1 MSNRTGPKKQSTPEA
16 LLDWL
21 DDGAAALNDSHY
33 EQIAALI
40 RELQARIA
48 ELEAA
53 LRTISIIDTHL
64 NGSQIAREAL
74 GETK

>member
-1 MSNRTGPKKQSTPEA
+1 MSELIKRLRDYQIGDMADYVERHPEIC
-16 LLDWL
+16 DE
-21 DDGAAALNDSHY
+21 AA
-33 EQIAALI
+33 
-40 RELQARIA
+40 ARIA

-64 NGSQIAREAL
+64 NGSQIARDAL